1 MEVQQK
7 PTITLDGKEYVVDDL
22 SEKARYCLQQI
33 QVLNTEIR
41 EARFKIDRCE
51 IALNGFGDILRAE
64 VKEEGAE

>member
-1 MEVQQK
+1 MEVKQK

-33 QVLNTEIR
+33 QVLNSEIR

-64 VKEEGAE
+64 VKEKGAE